1 MAIAPRPDAITA
13 VSGIRVGHWSDRR
26 RATGCTVVLCEP
38 GAVGGYH
45 CAGGAPG
52 TIETDLLRPENWV
65 SQVHAVLLSGGS
77 AFGLAAATGV
87 RAALA
92 ERGLG
97 LRLDPALPPIPI
109 VVGAALFDLRIGSA
123 SAYSDEAA
131 GRRAV
136 AAATGGAIQQGS
148 VGAGTGGTVAKAAGF
163 EAALKGGIGSAAVRH
178 ESGLVVGALA
188 AVNVFGDVVDPDTGA
203 LAAGPRGSRRPQM
216 QRTADLLAQQSIAQ
230 QSIAQQSIGRHGGLE
245 VGPAFNTTVAVVA
258 TNARLDKA
266 QATRLAIMAN
276 AGLAQA
282 VRPAHT
288 PFDGDTV
295 FALATGAHEAAVT
308 PALQALLG
316 GMGATALAR
325 AIVRGVEEAEGLGGV
340 PSVREW
346 RRRAR

>member
-1 MAIAPRPDAITA
+1 MASASRLDAITA
-13 VSGIRVGHWSDRR
+13 VPGIRVGHWTDRR
-26 RATGCTVVLCEP
+26 RATGCTVVLCEQ

-109 VVGAALFDLRIGSA
+109 VVGAVLFDLRLGSS
-123 SAYSDEAA
+123 SAYPDEAA

-136 AAATGGAIQQGS
+136 AAARDGAVRQGS
-148 VGAGTGGTVAKAAGF
+148 VGAGTGCTVAKAAGF
-163 EAALKGGIGSAAVRH
+163 EAALKGGIGSAAVAH
-178 ESGLVVGALA
+178 ASGLVIGAIA
-188 AVNVFGDVVDPDTGA
+188 AVNALGDVVEPDTGA
-203 LAAGPRGSRRPQM
+203 LVAGPRGPRRPQM
-216 QRTADLLAQQSIAQ
+216 QRTADVLAQQP
-230 QSIAQQSIGRHGGLE
+230 IGRNGGWE
-245 VGPAFNTTVAVVA
+245 VESALNTTIAVVA

-276 AGLAQA
+276 DGLAHA

-295 FALATGAHEAAVT
+295 FALATGAQAAAVT
-308 PALQALLG
+308 PVLLALLG
-316 GMGATALAR
+316 GMAATALAR
-325 AIVRGVEEAEGLGGV
+325 AIVRGVEEAEGLAGV

-346 RRRAR
+346 RRRAREEPR